1 MRLLKHK
8 CQPLV
13 WAISFL
19 FSVQSHA
26 QVPWVQGEETV
37 VVGQLL
43 QEPLADVLPS
53 VTVMTRQEIQSAP
66 ARDVFELINGLP
78 GVEAT
83 RVGPMGS
90 PISVSMRGASSAQTL
105 VLIDGLPISA
115 QGSIGAISPLEAI
128 PLGLIQRVEILR
140 GNATA
145 QYGQGA
151 VGGVINIMTSGAA
164 KDLKEGTSRT
174 QASVTLGRFAEHQVA
189 ASVATKFDGNALS
202 LSLGK
207 NESRGYNALNPS
219 SYSNGYG
226 GFYAANPGPN
236 GYVNEFYSMAWSR
249 QISNETELGFK
260 ASHSRLNSQFD
271 NIYADSPNDVWENK
285 TAVSLYSLYIKQN
298 VNQDWLTRLQYS
310 DSQNDQATYT
320 NGAFNQSYGS
330 FATRYKNWSWENTY
344 ALTDRQLMTFGLT
357 SSHIQLNASHLGYLS
372 DYTAVPVSITPVLN
386 TARLYAGLASQWDR
400 WNTQLTL
407 SQDQLGQG
415 ISTGNFLAG
424 LGYSLGGGYKATAT
438 RSSAMLAPTVGQKY
452 DPSYGGNPSLSPER
466 SFSDEVGI
474 QFRTENLNWR
484 LVAFKVQYQNMI
496 SSGTHLVSDPFWA
509 SQYVYQLENLGQ
521 SRNKGYE
528 WSSNWRQGPL
538 NLGLNLTVQSPEN
551 LDTNI
556 KPINKAGRF
565 GSLRAGYEW
574 SGQTKLNWMTYMTS
588 DRYTLS
594 PSPNDTAASP
604 SRASGYAVHNL
615 ALTHQWDAHWS
626 GKFSLMNVFDK
637 HYSPIVGYVPQ
648 PRTWLFTLSHQSF

>member
-1 MRLLKHK
+1 MRLLKK
-8 CQPLV
+8 NCQPLAL
-13 WAISFL
+13 AIPFL
-19 FSVQSHA
+19 FSAPSHA
-26 QVPWVQGEETV
+26 QTPWVQGEETV

-43 QEPLADVLPS
+43 QVPLADVLPS
-53 VTVMTRQEIQSAP
+53 VTVISKQDIQNAP
-66 ARDVFELINGLP
+66 ARDLFELINGLP

-83 RVGPMGS
+83 RTGPMGS

-105 VLIDGLPISA
+105 VLIDGMPTSS
-115 QGSIGAISPLEAI
+115 QSSIGAISSVEAVPLAM
-128 PLGLIQRVEILR
+128 IQRIEILR

-151 VGGVINIMTSGAA
+151 VGGVINIMTTGAA
-164 KDLKEGTSRT
+164 NDLMDGASRT

-207 NESRGYNALNPS
+207 NESRGYSALNPT
-219 SYSNGYG
+219 SYSNGFG
-226 GFYAANPGPN
+226 GFYAANPGPT
-236 GYVNEFYSMAWSR
+236 GYASEFYNMSWSR
-249 QISNETELGFK
+249 QVSKETELGFK
-260 ASHSRLNSQFD
+260 ASHSKLNSQFD
-271 NIYADSPNDVWENK
+271 NIYADSPTDVWENK
-285 TAVSLYSLYIKQN
+285 TTISLYSLYVKQSITR
-298 VNQDWLTRLQYS
+298 DWLTRVQYS

-330 FATRYKNWSWENTY
+330 FLTRYKNWNWENTY
-344 ALTDRQLMTFGLT
+344 ALTDHQLVSFGLT
-357 SSHIQLNASHLGYLS
+357 TSHIQLNANHLGYLS
-372 DYTAVPVSITPVLN
+372 DYSTVPISITPGLN
-386 TARLYAGLASQWDR
+386 TSRFYAGLASQWDR

-424 LGYSLGGGYKATAT
+424 VGYGLGGGYKATAT

-452 DPSYGGNPSLSPER
+452 DPSYGGNPSLFPER
-466 SFSDEVGI
+466 SFSDEAGI
-474 QFRTENLNWR
+474 QFSSQNLNWR

-496 SSGTHLVSDPFWA
+496 SSGTQLVSDPFWA
-509 SQYVYQLENLGQ
+509 AQHVYQLENLNH

-528 WSSNWRQGPL
+528 WSSTWRNGPL
-538 NLGLNLTVQSPEN
+538 SLGLNLTVQSPEN
-551 LDTNI
+551 LNTNV

-565 GSLRAGYEW
+565 GSLRAGYDF
-574 SGQTKLNWMTYMTS
+574 SGRTKLNWMTYMTS
-588 DRYTLS
+588 DRYTIS

-604 SRASGYAVHNL
+604 SRASGYAVHSL
-615 ALTHQWDAHWS
+615 ALNHQWDANWS

-637 HYSPIVGYVPQ
+637 HYSPIVGYAPQ
-648 PRTWLFTLSHQSF
+648 PRTWMFTLSHQSF